1 MNKYLY
7 GKTTKVKMLKDDRER
22 KYKYYSPV
30 PCWFGEFKAITSGTG
45 FKHREELACRGSLV
59 TEDGCRRG
67 ESGPLTTFFLLL
79 CTC

>member
-22 KYKYYSPV
+22 KYKYSPV

-45 FKHREELACRGSLV
+45 FKHREELACRGSRN
-59 TEDGCRRG
+59 RRRSAG
-67 ESGPLTTFFLLL
+67 GGSRAPSQRSSLLL